1 MFRTKDLFS
10 NEENI
15 ISKDKILEQF
25 SNILT
30 WVILVGYSEEKI
42 INIVKRKYKKLR

>member
-1 MFRTKDLFS
+1 MFKTKDLFS

-30 WVILVGYSEEKI
+30 WVILVRYSEEKI